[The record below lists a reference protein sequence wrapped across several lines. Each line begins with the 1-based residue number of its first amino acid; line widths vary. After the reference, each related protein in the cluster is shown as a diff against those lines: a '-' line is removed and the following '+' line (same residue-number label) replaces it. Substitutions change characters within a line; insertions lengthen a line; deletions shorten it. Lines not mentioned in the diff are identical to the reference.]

1 MSRRKKSPV
10 SVVLV
15 LVVCGFVWGWQ
26 NRDLL
31 ESAHGAGGPSV
42 PQVGGESLARVG
54 GYTPFSGC
62 RLVDFRNND
71 GDSFMVR
78 FPDGVERE
86 MRLYFVD
93 APESAVK
100 NYRDGNSNRKRI
112 GYQGKDLGGM
122 SQRATVAIG
131 QEAKKRTRAVL
142 QEGGFTVFTKWQEV
156 FDSGRYFGFVQ
167 VGEPGG
173 ERWLHEL
180 LVEGGLARIYTE
192 GATLPGGTSVRAQ
205 KNRLRSLEKGA
216 QSARLGAWR
225 K

>member
-15 LVVCGFVWGWQ
+15 LVVCGFVWVWQ
-26 NRDLL
+26 NRELL
-31 ESAHGAGGPSV
+31 ESEHGAGGLPV
-42 PQVGGESLARVG
+42 PQVGGESLAKVG
-54 GYTPFSGC
+54 GYTQFPGC

-100 NYRDGNSNRKRI
+100 DYRDGNSNRKRI

-122 SQRATVAIG
+122 SQGATVAVG
-131 QEAKKRTRAVL
+131 QEAKKKTKVVL
-142 QEGGFTVFTKWQEV
+142 REGGFTVFTKWQEV

-167 VGEPGG
+167 IGEPGG

-180 LVEGGLARIYTE
+180 LVEEGLARIYTE
-192 GATLPGGTSVRAQ
+192 GAALPDGTSVRKQ
-205 KNRLRSLEKGA
+205 KNRLRSLEKRA
-216 QSARLGAWR
+216 QSARLGAWG